1 LTGADVHAGTAQ
13 TTGWQACLE
22 LGLEKRGLRTV
33 AAHRRREGPL
43 AVQRPFYPEGDVCHL
58 YLLHPPGGVVG
69 GDTLDIR
76 VRAGSGS
83 RALVTTPG
91 ATKFYRSAGATAVV
105 TQTLQVGAG
114 AVLEWLPQ
122 EAILFQG
129 AVARQQTR
137 VELDPGACFAGWDI
151 LCLGRPSNAEPFAPG
166 RLDISLEV
174 WRDGA
179 PVLIDRLRVD
189 DGGDLGGAAGL
200 RGHPVS
206 ATLLATPA
214 SADNVQQLRDLAVA
228 GRAEIGVTLLEDLLA
243 ARLLADDTAA
253 AKAVLHSAWR
263 MLRPGYAGR
272 PAIPPRIWAT

>member
-1 LTGADVHAGTAQ
+1 VTGADVHAGTAQ

-22 LGLEKRGLRTV
+22 LGFEKRGLRTV
-33 AAHRRREGPL
+33 AAQRRHYGPL

-69 GDTLDIR
+69 GDTIDIR
-76 VRAGSGS
+76 VRAGTGA

-91 ATKFYRSAGATAVV
+91 ATKFYRSAGATAAV
-105 TQTLQVGAG
+105 TQTLQVDAG

-122 EAILFQG
+122 EAILFPG

-137 VELDPGACFAGWDI
+137 VELATGACFAGWDI
-151 LCLGRPSNAEPFAPG
+151 LCLGRPANAEPFTPG

-174 WRDGA
+174 WRDGT

-189 DGGDLGGAAGL
+189 DDGDLGGAAGL
-200 RGHPVS
+200 RRHPVT

-214 SADNVQQLRDLAVA
+214 TVDDVQQLRELAFA
-228 GRAEIGVTLLEDLLA
+228 GGTELGVTLLDDLLA

-253 AKAVLHSAWR
+253 AKEVLQTAWR
-263 MLRPGYAGR
+263 MLRPGYGGR
-272 PAIPPRIWAT
+272 PAQLPRIWAT

>member
-1 LTGADVHAGTAQ
+1 MHAGTAQ

-33 AAHRRREGPL
+33 AAHRRHYGPL

-69 GDTLDIR
+69 GDTIDIR
-76 VRAGSGS
+76 VRAGTGA

-91 ATKFYRSAGATAVV
+91 ATKFYRSAGATAAV
-105 TQTLQVGAG
+105 TQTLQVDAG

-137 VELDPGACFAGWDI
+137 VELATGACFAGWDI
-151 LCLGRPSNAEPFAPG
+151 LCLGRPANAEPFVPG

-174 WRDGA
+174 WRDGV

-189 DGGDLGGAAGL
+189 DDGDLGGAAGL
-200 RGHPVS
+200 RRHPVT

-214 SADNVQQLRDLAVA
+214 TVDDVQQLRELAFAGGTDL
-228 GRAEIGVTLLEDLLA
+228 GVTLVDDLLA

-253 AKAVLHSAWR
+253 AKEVLQTAWR
-263 MLRPGYAGR
+263 MLRPGYGGR
-272 PAIPPRIWAT
+272 PAQLPRIWAT

>member
-1 LTGADVHAGTAQ
+1 MHAGTAQ
-13 TTGWQACLE
+13 ARGWQACLE

-33 AAHRRREGPL
+33 AAQRRHYGPL

-91 ATKFYRSAGATAVV
+91 ATKFYRSAGTTAAV
-105 TQTLQVGAG
+105 TQTLQVDAG

-151 LCLGRPSNAEPFAPG
+151 LCLGRPSIAEPFAPG

-174 WRDGA
+174 WRDGT
-179 PVLIDRLRVD
+179 PVLLERLRVD

-206 ATLLATPA
+206 ATLLVTPA
-214 SADNVQQLRDLAVA
+214 TADDVQQLRELAVA
-228 GRAEIGVTLLEDLLA
+228 GRAEIGVTLLDDLLA
-243 ARLLADDTAA
+243 VRLLADDTAV
-253 AKAVLHSAWR
+253 AKNVMQDAWR
-263 MLRPGYAGR
+263 LLRPGYAGL
-272 PAIPPRIWAT
+272 PAQLPRIWAT

>member
-1 LTGADVHAGTAQ
+1 VTGADVHAGTAQ

-33 AAHRRREGPL
+33 AAHRRHYGPL

-69 GDTLDIR
+69 GDTIDIR
-76 VRAGSGS
+76 VRAGTGA

-91 ATKFYRSAGATAVV
+91 ATKFYRSAGATAAV
-105 TQTLQVGAG
+105 TQTLQVDAG

-129 AVARQQTR
+129 AVARPQTR
-137 VELDPGACFAGWDI
+137 VELATRACFAGWDI
-151 LCLGRPSNAEPFAPG
+151 LYLGRPANAEPFTPG

-174 WRDGA
+174 WRDGV

-189 DGGDLGGAAGL
+189 DDGDLGGAAGL
-200 RGHPVS
+200 RRHPVT

-214 SADNVQQLRDLAVA
+214 TVDDVQQLRELAFA
-228 GRAEIGVTLLEDLLA
+228 GGTELGVTLLDDLLA

-253 AKAVLHSAWR
+253 AKEVLQTAWR
-263 MLRPGYAGR
+263 MLRPGYGGR
-272 PAIPPRIWAT
+272 PAQLPRIWAT

>member
-1 LTGADVHAGTAQ
+1 MHAGTAQ

-33 AAHRRREGPL
+33 AAHRRHYGPL

-69 GDTLDIR
+69 GDTIDIR
-76 VRAGSGS
+76 VRAGTRA

-91 ATKFYRSAGATAVV
+91 ATKFYRSAGATAAV
-105 TQTLQVGAG
+105 TQTLQVDAG

-137 VELDPGACFAGWDI
+137 VELATGACFAGWDI
-151 LCLGRPSNAEPFAPG
+151 LCLGRPANAEPFVPG

-174 WRDGA
+174 WRDGV

-189 DGGDLGGAAGL
+189 DDGDLGGAAGL
-200 RGHPVS
+200 RRHPVT

-214 SADNVQQLRDLAVA
+214 TVDDVQQLRELAFA
-228 GRAEIGVTLLEDLLA
+228 GGTELGVTLLDDLLA

-253 AKAVLHSAWR
+253 AKEVLQTAWR
-263 MLRPGYAGR
+263 MLRPGYGGR
-272 PAIPPRIWAT
+272 PAQLPRIWAT